1 MTCLALQARTEA
13 HLHTL
18 RTSPMKGSV
27 VDLGLTIVVA
37 GPATGH
43 AFCLQRGKGAK
54 AERLDYVEA
63 ADEDIAFDLT
73 VTVRQGKLPDLP
85 DFAGPFVQGPP
96 GGRFFYLCVG
106 RCSLTAEPHWVGR
119 VKVPLNTIT
128 WPVVRAAT
136 NTGGRLEARYT
147 ASRPDGR
154 PVLASVKLLDDGW
167 TVA

>member
-1 MTCLALQARTEA
+1 
-13 HLHTL
+13 
-18 RTSPMKGSV
+18 MKGSA

-54 AERLDYVEA
+54 AKRLDYVEA

-73 VTVRQGKLPDLP
+73 VTLRQGKQPDLP
-85 DFAGPFVQGPP
+85 DFGGPFVQGPP
-96 GGRFFYLCVG
+96 RGRFFYLCVG
-106 RCSLTAEPHWVGR
+106 RCSLIAEPQWIGR
-119 VKVPLNTIT
+119 VKIPLSGAIT
-128 WPVVRAAT
+128 WPAARQATRAGA
-136 NTGGRLEARYT
+136 RLEARYT

-154 PVLASVKLLDDGW
+154 PVLASVELLDGGW

>member
-1 MTCLALQARTEA
+1 MPNDLD
-13 HLHTL
+13 L
-18 RTSPMKGSV
+18 R
-27 VDLGLTIVVA
+27 IVVA
-37 GPATGH
+37 GPPTGY

-63 ADEDIAFDLT
+63 ADDDIAFKLT
-73 VTVRQGKLPDLP
+73 VALRQGKQPDLP
-85 DFAGPFVQGPP
+85 DFGGPFVQGPP

-106 RCSLTAEPHWVGR
+106 RCSMIAEPHWSGR
-119 VKVPLNTIT
+119 VKVPLSSIT
-128 WPVVRAAT
+128 WPLARQAT
-136 NTGGRLEARYT
+136 SDGVRLEARYT